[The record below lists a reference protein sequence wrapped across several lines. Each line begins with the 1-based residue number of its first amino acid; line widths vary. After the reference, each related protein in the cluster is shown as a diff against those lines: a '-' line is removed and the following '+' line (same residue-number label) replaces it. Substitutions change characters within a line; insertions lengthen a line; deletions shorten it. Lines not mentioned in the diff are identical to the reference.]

1 MVLSSQSNLQ
11 TYRRFA
17 MARTHILFT
26 AIVLSLLLV
35 TPANSQNKS
44 SDIDVVTVYAT
55 KSERNTFD
63 IPGMVSV
70 IDARDPA
77 LIGSS
82 TIAELIDTTIGLE
95 SSGSARRNGQNF
107 TMRGYGGK
115 GIIILIDGIRQRF
128 ESAHD
133 GKFFIDPAIVKRAEV
148 VRGPN
153 SSLYGT
159 GGLGGIVA
167 FETVSVKDLLD
178 EGQSAGALISS
189 NYKSVNNEKMLSA
202 TAYQNSGL
210 FNLLGQFNYRDSSDI
225 ELSKSTNGVSD
236 LPADMEAIN
245 GLIKLSYGDK
255 EIGRYTITLLNN
267 ENDSLE
273 NDSPD
278 GYLDRSGN
286 VEAANVDKLI
296 ESSSL
301 RLGYELNS
309 LNILTYY
316 TDVEINEKILS
327 GLSTGRE
334 KQRQHTN
341 FGLNIDNQHIF
352 TIGDLNHVFTYG
364 FEFFSEELKSS
375 DSQPNSGFP
384 FFLNYQNSIPNAEAE
399 TVSIFVQDEITIGK
413 SGASGTTYI
422 VAGIRHDMY
431 ESSHTISGR
440 SQDETAT
447 SYRLGASY
455 AATQNLKIFSNF
467 AQAFRAPDLGEIY
480 AEGSHFPGSNFVPN
494 YELKP
499 EENETIEFGLGY
511 EADGLFNAED
521 SLSIKATVFDTEGK
535 DFIFRCVYYPSV
547 PNFSSCPDGGLP
559 SYPNYNALF
568 RPSFG
573 PAGAL
578 PPFMNPTFTDN
589 LASVTIEGNELEAR
603 YRNNNLY
610 LKLARSEVDAKNDI
624 TGKLLNTTQPVMY
637 KGQVDYDFKS
647 YNASIGWSFTIAE
660 DKKMTSDADQG
671 DESYMVN
678 NLYAGWQVTDK
689 LGLSV
694 KITNALDEEYTRPT
708 SVVPAPARGF
718 VLNLKYKY

>member
-1 MVLSSQSNLQ
+1 
-11 TYRRFA
+11 
-17 MARTHILFT
+17 MARTQILFT

-44 SDIDVVTVYAT
+44 SDIDEVTVYAT

-70 IDARDPA
+70 IDAKDPA

-255 EIGRYTITLLNN
+255 KIGRYTITLLKN

-278 GYLDRSGN
+278 GYLDRRGN

-301 RLGYELNS
+301 RLGYELNN
-309 LNILTYY
+309 LNILAYY

-327 GLSTGRE
+327 GMSTGRE

-352 TIGDLNHVFTYG
+352 TFSDLNHVFTYG

-559 SYPNYNALF
+559 SYPNYNAFF

-689 LGLSV
+689 LGLSF

>member
-1 MVLSSQSNLQ
+1 
-11 TYRRFA
+11 
-17 MARTHILFT
+17 MARTQILFT

-70 IDARDPA
+70 IDAKDPA

-255 EIGRYTITLLNN
+255 KIGRYTITLLKN

-278 GYLDRSGN
+278 GYLDRRGN

-301 RLGYELNS
+301 RLGYELNN
-309 LNILTYY
+309 LNILAYY
-316 TDVEINEKILS
+316 TDVEINEKILAK
-327 GLSTGRE
+327 LS
-334 KQRQHTN
+334 
-341 FGLNIDNQHIF
+341 
-352 TIGDLNHVFTYG
+352 
-364 FEFFSEELKSS
+364 S
-375 DSQPNSGFP
+375 
-384 FFLNYQNSIPNAEAE
+384 
-399 TVSIFVQDEITIGK
+399 
-413 SGASGTTYI
+413 
-422 VAGIRHDMY
+422 
-431 ESSHTISGR
+431 
-440 SQDETAT
+440 
-447 SYRLGASY
+447 
-455 AATQNLKIFSNF
+455 
-467 AQAFRAPDLGEIY
+467 
-480 AEGSHFPGSNFVPN
+480 
-494 YELKP
+494 
-499 EENETIEFGLGY
+499 
-511 EADGLFNAED
+511 
-521 SLSIKATVFDTEGK
+521 
-535 DFIFRCVYYPSV
+535 
-547 PNFSSCPDGGLP
+547 
-559 SYPNYNALF
+559 
-568 RPSFG
+568 
-573 PAGAL
+573 
-578 PPFMNPTFTDN
+578 
-589 LASVTIEGNELEAR
+589 
-603 YRNNNLY
+603 
-610 LKLARSEVDAKNDI
+610 
-624 TGKLLNTTQPVMY
+624 
-637 KGQVDYDFKS
+637 
-647 YNASIGWSFTIAE
+647 
-660 DKKMTSDADQG
+660 
-671 DESYMVN
+671 
-678 NLYAGWQVTDK
+678 
-689 LGLSV
+689 
-694 KITNALDEEYTRPT
+694 
-708 SVVPAPARGF
+708 
-718 VLNLKYKY
+718 